1 MIKFFLVG
9 YFGFVRKI
17 LYEIFDLEVNVLEVF
32 DYCKVNGMGLLNV
45 SLFIYMYVWVRLF
58 EYGWYVICLFS

>member
-1 MIKFFLVG
+1 MVG

>member
-1 MIKFFLVG
+1 MVG

-45 SLFIYMYVWVRLF
+45 SLFIYMYVWVWLF

>member
-1 MIKFFLVG
+1 MVG

-58 EYGWYVICLFS
+58 EYGWYVICLFC